1 MSFVITGASGNLGRR
16 TAELL
21 LDQVDPT
28 EVLLVTRTPDA
39 LSDLAARG
47 AVVRHG
53 DFNEPSELPAA
64 FAGGE
69 RMLIISGDDIGA
81 RTAQH
86 IAAIEAA
93 KAAGVGHVAYTSIV
107 NPVDDNPAA
116 VVPSHK
122 ATEEALAASGLGWT
136 FLRNGLYSEFRI
148 DEAAMAKDNGSFHH
162 NLGDGQTAYVSRDD
176 CAAAAAAVLSG
187 GSEHDGQIYNITGPA
202 LLGAAE
208 LAELYGR
215 VGGTPVE
222 AINVP
227 DDGLIQGMIGAGL
240 PEFVAGLIAS
250 FGTAIRGGYL
260 NERSDAVEKLT
271 GRPPVTLES
280 VLRGAA

>member
-16 TAELL
+16 TAEIL

-28 EVLLVTRTPDA
+28 QVLLVTRTPDA

-53 DFNEPSELPAA
+53 DFDDPANLPAA
-64 FAGGE
+64 FAGGD
-69 RMLIISGDDIGA
+69 RLVLISGDDIGK

-86 IAAIEAA
+86 IAAIDAA

-122 ATEEALAASGLGWT
+122 ATEEALAASGLSWT
-136 FLRNGLYSEFRI
+136 YLRNGLYAEYRG
-148 DEAAMAKDNGSFHH
+148 DELQLAKDNGAFHH
-162 NLGDGQTAYVSRDD
+162 NLGDGRTAYVSRED
-176 CAAAAAAVLSG
+176 CAAAAAAVLRG
-187 GSEHDGQIYNITGPA
+187 GSEHDGQAYNITGPA
-202 LLGAAE
+202 LIGAAE
-208 LAELYGR
+208 LAEIYGR
-215 VGGTPVE
+215 LSGREVE

-227 DDGLIQGMIGAGL
+227 DEGIIEGIIGAGL
-240 PEFVAGLIAS
+240 PEFVARLIAS

-260 NERSDAVEKLT
+260 DGLSDSVEKLT
-271 GRPPVTLES
+271 GRSPATLES
-280 VLRGAA
+280 VLGG

>member
-16 TAELL
+16 TAEIL

-227 DDGLIQGMIGAGL
+227 DEGLIQGMIGAGL

>member
-227 DDGLIQGMIGAGL
+227 DEGLIQGMIGAGL

>member
-1 MSFVITGASGNLGRR
+1 MSFVITGASGHLGRR
-16 TAELL
+16 TAEIL

-28 EVLLVTRTPDA
+28 QVVLVTRTPDA
-39 LSDLAARG
+39 QSDLAARG

-187 GSEHDGQIYNITGPA
+187 GSEHDGQIYNVTGPA

-227 DDGLIQGMIGAGL
+227 DEGLIQGMIGAGL